1 MYLGLGS
8 SDQQK
13 GSSKEAG
20 GGGVQAG
27 GCFEEAVEFSS
38 RQPEAMLRSGAAFS
52 SAGSR
57 EAIPNTEG
65 AFRSSLDS
73 RGPGPLSSL
82 QREGTL
88 MQCPLTCP

>member
-38 RQPEAMLRSGAAFS
+38 RQPEAMLRSGAFS